1 MLIYGYE
8 IAHQS
13 RGKKKK
19 QDIVFSE
26 NLKNYIVYA
35 SSLFINKCYD
45 FINTP
50 KISKQVSI
58 KTLRLLMNDVL
69 QGAIEMSQERLT
81 TIESQKR
88 IASVMMAIAC
98 NECG

>member
-35 SSLFINKCYD
+35 SSLFINKCYE

-50 KISKQVSI
+50 KISK
-58 KTLRLLMNDVL
+58 
-69 QGAIEMSQERLT
+69 
-81 TIESQKR
+81 
-88 IASVMMAIAC
+88 
-98 NECG
+98 